1 MGLSMIKFLLV
12 MQICSGLYGNCMPEQ
27 HFLEHDTWSECSRQG
42 TINTL
47 ATIDMLGDDQMN
59 ANRLYV
65 KFTCREVNTT

>member
-1 MGLSMIKFLLV
+1 MIKFLLV

-27 HFLEHDTWSECSRQG
+27 TFLEHDTWSECSRQG

-47 ATIDMLGDDQMN
+47 ATIDMLGDDYIN
-59 ANRLYV
+59 TNKLYV

>member
-1 MGLSMIKFLLV
+1 MIKYLLV
-12 MQICSGLYGNCMPEQ
+12 MKICSSLTGTCMPEQ
-27 HFLEHDTWSECSRQG
+27 PMIEYNTWYECGRQG

-65 KFTCREVNTT
+65 KFYCRQVNTT

>member
-1 MGLSMIKFLLV
+1 MIKFLLV

-27 HFLEHDTWSECSRQG
+27 TMLEHETWSDCSRQG

-47 ATIDMLGDDQMN
+47 VTIDMLGADQMN

-65 KFTCREVNTT
+65 KFYCRQVNTT

>member
-1 MGLSMIKFLLV
+1 MIKFLLV

-27 HFLEHDTWSECSRQG
+27 IMLEHDTWSECSRQD
-42 TINTL
+42 TMNTL

-65 KFTCREVNTT
+65 KFYCRQVNTT

>member
-12 MQICSGLYGNCMPEQ
+12 MQICSCLYANCMPEQ
-27 HFLEHDTWSECSRQG
+27 TFLEHDTWAECSRQG

-47 ATIDMLGDDQMN
+47 ATIDMLGDDYIN
-59 ANRLYV
+59 TNKLYV

>member
-1 MGLSMIKFLLV
+1 
-12 MQICSGLYGNCMPEQ
+12 MPEQ
-27 HFLEHDTWSECSRQG
+27 TFLEHDTWAECSRQG

-65 KFTCREVNTT
+65 KFYCRQVNTT

>member
-1 MGLSMIKFLLV
+1 

-27 HFLEHDTWSECSRQG
+27 TFLEHDTWSECSRQG

-47 ATIDMLGDDQMN
+47 ATIDMLGDDYIN
-59 ANRLYV
+59 TNKLYV

>member
-1 MGLSMIKFLLV
+1 MIKFLLV

-27 HFLEHDTWSECSRQG
+27 TFLEHDTWSECSRQG

-47 ATIDMLGDDQMN
+47 ATIDMLGDEYIN
-59 ANRLYV
+59 TNKLYV

>member
-1 MGLSMIKFLLV
+1 MIKFLLV

-27 HFLEHDTWSECSRQG
+27 IMLEHDTWSECSRQG

-47 ATIDMLGDDQMN
+47 ATIDMLGDDYIN
-59 ANRLYV
+59 TNKLYV

>member
-1 MGLSMIKFLLV
+1 

-27 HFLEHDTWSECSRQG
+27 TFLEHDTWSECSRQG

-47 ATIDMLGDDQMN
+47 ATIDMLGDEYIN
-59 ANRLYV
+59 TNKLYV

>member
-1 MGLSMIKFLLV
+1 MIKFLLV

-27 HFLEHDTWSECSRQG
+27 TFLEHATWSECSRQG

-47 ATIDMLGDDQMN
+47 ATIDMLGDDYIN
-59 ANRLYV
+59 TNKLYV

>member
-1 MGLSMIKFLLV
+1 MIKFLLV

-27 HFLEHDTWSECSRQG
+27 TFLEHDTWSECSRQG

-47 ATIDMLGDDQMN
+47 ATIDMLGYDYIN
-59 ANRLYV
+59 TNKLYV